1 MQSRIYGGCF
11 SIDDGGE
18 EEEAEVGGDGKRN
31 SRPGWSPA
39 RMCEGISISLSMLGD
54 TLEQSYERFTGEIVG
69 WDRTRTI
76 RMGISGLT
84 VGIVCHYWYQYLDYL
99 YPKRTMQT
107 VVRKILMDQFIC
119 SPFYISIFFLTMGI
133 LEDKTWVEVQEEIK
147 DKAIT
152 LYKAEWTVWPA
163 AQFINF
169 FFIAPKYRVFYDN
182 TVSLGY
188 DVYTSK
194 VKYKK
199 NPNSEKES

>member
-1 MQSRIYGGCF
+1 MLYRERLKNLQRVLNRWHNVAF
-11 SIDDGGE
+11 SKKFLLYTNI
-18 EEEAEVGGDGKRN
+18 
-31 SRPGWSPA
+31 
-39 RMCEGISISLSMLGD
+39 GISISLSMLGD
-54 TLEQSYERFTGEIVG
+54 TLEQSYERFTGDIVG
-69 WDRTRTI
+69 WDRTRTV

-84 VGIVCHYWYQYLDYL
+84 
-99 YPKRTMQT
+99 RTLQT
-107 VVRKILMDQFIC
+107 VVRKILLDQFIC
-119 SPFYISIFFLTMGI
+119 SPFYISVFFLTMGI
-133 LEDKTWVEVQEEIK
+133 LEHKSWLEVQEEIK

-169 FFIAPKYRVFYDN
+169 FFVAPKYRVFYDN

-199 NPNSEKES
+199 KPNTDKIS